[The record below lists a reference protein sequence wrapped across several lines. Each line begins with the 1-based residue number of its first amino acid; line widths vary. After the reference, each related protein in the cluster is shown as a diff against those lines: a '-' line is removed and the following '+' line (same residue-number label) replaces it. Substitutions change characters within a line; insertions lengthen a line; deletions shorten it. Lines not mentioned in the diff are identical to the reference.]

1 MLVHDVAYQKLLTSA
16 NDLQSYS
23 KKHCIVFFW
32 DKLYVPAICTLQQDI
47 TYAGKT
53 LLLTESITNK

>member
-23 KKHCIVFFW
+23 KI
-32 DKLYVPAICTLQQDI
+32 TL
-47 TYAGKT
+47 A
-53 LLLTESITNK
+53 